1 MCVHIATCNVGNIF
15 GLLVV
20 RESRG
25 TTLSRVNK
33 IYSHLLVADF
43 LVVLGFLPLGKQR
56 RR

>member
-33 IYSHLLVADF
+33 IYSHLLAADF